1 LAAGG
6 AERVVLAV
14 AGELAKRGYRC
25 DIVAAQTGGRWDTKI
40 PSGVRAVNFNRDKP
54 LYALKDLVAYL
65 RRERPAVLLS
75 SVFSANLVAA
85 AACSITGTRCVLREA
100 FWAEQDA
107 KTATYWTRFFNTA
120 ALRLLYRRAD
130 AVVALSRDLASHI
143 QAAAS
148 VPLARVVVIPNPHVE
163 PAGMSVS
170 LSRDPDL
177 LLACGRLEPQKD
189 FGTLL
194 EAFALL
200 RKERPARL
208 VVLGEGSQRAE
219 LERQV
224 AELGIADAVHL
235 AGYSDNVVAWM
246 RQAKVFVSTSRSEGF
261 PNVLLEALAAGCEV
275 VSTASSD
282 AVFEILQEGRFG
294 RIVEVGNIVA
304 IADAMA
310 QAMRSTGDSTLVL
323 QALRNRFGLSHIVDR
338 YLEVLLPS
346 SG

>member
-1 LAAGG
+1 
-6 AERVVLAV
+6 
-14 AGELAKRGYRC
+14 
-25 DIVAAQTGGRWDTKI
+25 
-40 PSGVRAVNFNRDKP
+40 
-54 LYALKDLVAYL
+54 
-65 RRERPAVLLS
+65 
-75 SVFSANLVAA
+75 
-85 AACSITGTRCVLREA
+85 
-100 FWAEQDA
+100 
-107 KTATYWTRFFNTA
+107 
-120 ALRLLYRRAD
+120 
-130 AVVALSRDLASHI
+130 
-143 QAAAS
+143 
-148 VPLARVVVIPNPHVE
+148 
-163 PAGMSVS
+163 
-170 LSRDPDL
+170 
-177 LLACGRLEPQKD
+177 
-189 FGTLL
+189 LL